1 MNGQLLYQWEQEIAG
16 HLPELNSWQQANVA
30 LFSYGVVL
38 AGSCQQGSVARQ
50 VNEGERV
57 SSTVK
62 RWQRFVDNAAFELE
76 GFFVA
81 WSRWV
86 LGALGQKRV
95 TLLVDETKLGDRMAA
110 MVVGVAWEK
119 RCLPL
124 AWRVYGANSAAEYPA
139 EGQVKMIDGLLR
151 LVKAGLPE
159 GVTVLVEAD
168 RGIGTSPELCKAV
181 AGLEWAYVFRVT
193 CQTKIVTAQGDYT
206 IASQVQPGDIWA
218 ASGEVFKKRGHI
230 PAHARALWSPGY
242 DEPWALVTNDE
253 QLTGHEYGQRNWQ
266 EQSFRDLKS
275 GGWHWGESRIRLPDH
290 MARLLVLLVVAYV
303 WMVALGSQAVAADT
317 AQPLIRRPDGSRR
330 RLWSLFKEGLR
341 HFVEFVQRY
350 SACLGLVFIPD
361 KRFT

>member
-1 MNGQLLYQWEQEIAG
+1 MNGHLLYQWEQEIAA
-16 HLPELNSWQQANVA
+16 HLPTLNSWQQANVA

-38 AGSCQQGSVARQ
+38 AGNCQQGSVARQ
-50 VNEGERV
+50 VNDREQV
-57 SSTVK
+57 NSTVK
-62 RWQRFVDNAAFELE
+62 RWQRFVGNAAFDLE

-86 LGALGQKRV
+86 LTALGESRV
-95 TLLVDETKLGDRMAA
+95 TLLVDETKLGERLAA

-124 AWRVYGANSAAEYPA
+124 AWRVYEANEAAAYPA
-139 EGQVKMIDGLLR
+139 EGQVKLIEGLLA
-151 LVKAGLPE
+151 LVKAGMPE
-159 GVTVLVEAD
+159 GVEVLVEAD
-168 RGIGTSPELCKAV
+168 RGIGTSPELCKVV
-181 AGLEWAYVFRVT
+181 AKLEWTYLFRVT
-193 CQTKIVTAQGDYT
+193 CQTKIVTAQGEYT
-206 IASQVQPGDIWA
+206 IAAQVQPGDLWA

-230 PAHARALWSPGY
+230 PAHARAVWSLGY
-242 DEPWALVTNDE
+242 DEPWALVTNDA
-253 QLTGHEYGQRNWQ
+253 QLTGQEYAQRNWE

-303 WMVALGSQAVAADT
+303 WMIALGSQAVAADT
-317 AQPLIRRPDGSRR
+317 AQLPVRRPDGSKR

-341 HFVEFVQRY
+341 FFVEFVQRY
-350 SACLGLVFIPD
+350 SRCLALVFIPD